1 MDNSRSFLLIIIIRK
16 EIVMNTF
23 TTTTIAKKN
32 IRHNRFLFLV
42 LFLCYFSSIVFPHLS
57 EFRMHVGNGSAYW
70 AETVE
75 LYSLKSY
82 LEHTGSSSNEA
93 RGEVIDGAVINFIAD
108 ITDGQG
114 NTPNPSMEPVAP
126 GSYLLKI
133 GNKYCFLTIPQFNPS
148 YNADFVLKF
157 AGGVFTRLD
166 NPNTGRRITL
176 SQTFDWIGNTVTL
189 KNSFNVA
196 GQMLLDGVSTSIPAA
211 GSTFNFESSSFPHT
225 FTAVDQQPTGINY
238 MQRFSNWTG
247 DLVTTPNSNRVLN
260 INAGNGTYTANF
272 RNEYNITFQNSFS
285 SATGGIIKVNGT
297 EHNAPYQTTALQD
310 DTINATAETN
320 IINNIIYSF
329 DHWSDGS
336 TEGYN
341 HHFTPTNH
349 QTYTAYYVGKPSIA
363 NRGLNFYWAE
373 PNDPITV
380 SWNEHPNTNVTQYQI
395 LRRVKYDKQATSSP
409 TLIATVNRGTT
420 TFVDYDYA
428 GTNLGFTKWILW
440 YDVRPYYSIEQTY
453 SDTSWVLVFSNGPLA
468 KKGTS
473 LAANTTGN
481 VVENKIENYPNPFNP
496 STVIAYQIV
505 KQGHVS
511 LKVYDGLGKEI
522 AELVNK
528 EQTKGKYS
536 VVFKADNLA
545 SGIYFYKIIA
555 NGFTETKKMILTK

>member
-1 MDNSRSFLLIIIIRK
+1 
-16 EIVMNTF
+16 MNTF
-23 TTTTIAKKN
+23 TTPYKAKKN
-32 IRHNRFLFLV
+32 IRLNALLFLV
-42 LFLCYFSSIVFPHLS
+42 LFLCCFSSTVLPHPA

-70 AETVE
+70 AATVE

-82 LEHTGSSSNEA
+82 LRYTGSSSDSPKAETIN
-93 RGEVIDGAVINFIAD
+93 GAVINFIAD
-108 ITDGQG
+108 VTDGQD
-114 NTPNPSMEPVAP
+114 NTPDSSMEPVEP
-126 GSYLLKI
+126 DKYLLKI
-133 GNKYCFLTIPQFNPS
+133 YNKYCTLEISQFNSS

-166 NPNTGRRITL
+166 SPNMGRQITL
-176 SQTFDWIGNTVTL
+176 SQTFDWIDNTVIL

-225 FTAVDQQPTGINY
+225 FTAIDQKPTGINY
-238 MQRFSNWTG
+238 MQRFKSWT
-247 DLVTTPNSNRVLN
+247 DINSNTTYDRVKS
-260 INAGNGTYTANF
+260 ISAGNNTYTANF

-285 SATGGIIKVNGT
+285 SATGGIITVNGT
-297 EHNAPYQTTALQD
+297 EHNAPYQATALQD
-310 DTINATAETN
+310 VGINATAVTN
-320 IINNIIYSF
+320 TTNDIIYSF
-329 DHWSDGS
+329 NHWSDGS
-336 TEGYN
+336 TEAYN
-341 HHFTPTNH
+341 HHFTPTDH

-363 NRGLNFYWAE
+363 NRGLNFYWAN

-380 SWNEHPNTNVTQYQI
+380 SWNEHSNTNVTQYQI
-395 LRRVKYDKQATSSP
+395 LRRVKYDKQP
-409 TLIATVNRGTT
+409 TNPPELIATVNRGTT
-420 TFVDYDYA
+420 TFVDYEYA
-428 GTNLGFTKWILW
+428 GTNLGFTKWMLW

-528 EQTKGKYS
+528 EQTKGSYS